1 MTPAHSNDE
10 LTEATRRKMD
20 RLRLTL
26 RLSALL
32 FVLIGL
38 ACAALS
44 LPNGISE
51 LNRAGSQSVWVPV
64 DGRVS
69 GYVARPESFPFQ
81 QAPIPV
87 RRPLIDYE
95 AGGQK
100 RSYLH
105 PRATDLDYPVGATV
119 RLRVDPDDP
128 AQVTYDRGRAS
139 WLAPLA
145 LGTLPLIFGLTLGAV
160 MWRRSG
166 DPTFLRTAVHPET
179 ED

>member
-1 MTPAHSNDE
+1 MTPTPDDNE
-10 LTEATRRKMD
+10 LTEQTRRRMN

-32 FVLIGL
+32 FVVIGL

-51 LNRAGSQSVWVPV
+51 LNRAGTQSAWVPV
-64 DGRVS
+64 DGTVV
-69 GYVARPESFPFQ
+69 GYLRRGENIPMQP
-81 QAPIPV
+81 APITV
-87 RRPLIDYE
+87 RRPVINFVVNDT
-95 AGGQK
+95 Q
-100 RSYLH
+100 RSYTH

-119 RLRVDPDDP
+119 VLRYDPNNP
-128 AQVTYDRGRAS
+128 QLVTYDRGRAS

-145 LGTLPLIFGLTLGAV
+145 LGTLPLIFGLALGAV

-166 DPTFLRTAVHPET
+166 DEQFLRTAVHPESA
-179 ED
+179 E